1 MKTILRI
8 LIITIFFS
16 GVIFSQP
23 DRWRGKDDN
32 MRGKFE
38 QLEKIK
44 LIEALGMNED
54 TTLRFF
60 ARRAEHQKQQE
71 EIQQKINKKI
81 DDLELIFRSGRVAT
95 IDELKSDINEINS
108 LRSELEKN
116 RTDFINSLSDILSYD
131 QIAKLIIFERNFRD
145 QVRKLIMKDRKPPPP
160 EDNE

>member
-1 MKTILRI
+1 MKTTLKI
-8 LIITIFFS
+8 LIVSIIFS

-23 DRWRGKDDN
+23 ERWRN
-32 MRGKFE
+32 EEMRGKFE

-44 LIEALGMNED
+44 LIEALGMNEE

-60 ARRAEHQKQQE
+60 ARRSEHQKQQE
-71 EIQQKINKKI
+71 EIQKKINEKI
-81 DDLELIFRSGRVAT
+81 DNLELIFKSGRVAT
-95 IDELKSDINEINS
+95 VDELKSNINEVNS

-116 RTDFINSLSDILSYD
+116 RKDFIDSLSDILTYD

-160 EDNE
+160 EEHE

>member
-1 MKTILRI
+1 MKTTLKI
-8 LIITIFFS
+8 LIVSIIFS

-23 DRWRGKDDN
+23 ERWRN
-32 MRGKFE
+32 EEMRGKFE

-44 LIEALGMNED
+44 LIEALGMNEE

-60 ARRAEHQKQQE
+60 ARRSEHQKQQE
-71 EIQQKINKKI
+71 EIQKKINEKI
-81 DDLELIFRSGRVAT
+81 DNLELIFKSGRVAT
-95 IDELKSDINEINS
+95 VDELKSNINEVNS

-116 RTDFINSLSDILSYD
+116 RKDFIDSLSDILTYN

-160 EDNE
+160 EEHE

>member
-1 MKTILRI
+1 MKTTLKI
-8 LIITIFFS
+8 LIVSIIFS

-23 DRWRGKDDN
+23 ERWRN
-32 MRGKFE
+32 EEMRGKFE

-44 LIEALGMNED
+44 LIEALGMNEE

-60 ARRAEHQKQQE
+60 ARRSEHQKQQE
-71 EIQQKINKKI
+71 EIQKKINEKI
-81 DDLELIFRSGRVAT
+81 DNLELIFKSGRVAT
-95 IDELKSDINEINS
+95 VDELKSNINEVNS

-116 RTDFINSLSDILSYD
+116 RTDFIDSLSDILTYD

-160 EDNE
+160 EEPE